1 LPFAQKPLIIAPVKP
16 FQYFGAACLFV
27 FSACD
32 SKGDT
37 SMSEA
42 SSVDASSDSGTDATP
57 SDSSPV
63 TDALPTA
70 CNPKI
75 SNYPLLPGLHIAPD
89 RYTPANYNSNPPSSG
104 EHCGIWG
111 EYTTFVNPPLPR
123 CNYIHNLEHGAI
135 VLLHNCP
142 GGCSDVTTAFSSL
155 VKGFKG
161 DAVCKP
167 ARFVITPDSALAN
180 KVAAVAWGWTF
191 TADCL
196 DANATAMLSQF
207 VQAHYGNG
215 PEAVCS
221 SGGIGP

>member
-1 LPFAQKPLIIAPVKP
+1 MADALVADALVSDATMSDVVLAVALSDA
-16 FQYFGAACLFV
+16 GA
-27 FSACD
+27 
-32 SKGDT
+32 
-37 SMSEA
+37 
-42 SSVDASSDSGTDATP
+42 DAIQSDSLPGTDAQP
-57 SDSSPV
+57 S
-63 TDALPTA
+63 A

-75 SNYPLLPGLHIAPD
+75 TNHPLLPGVHIAPD

-111 EYTTFVNPPLPR
+111 EYTTFVNTPLPR
-123 CNYIHNLEHGAI
+123 CNYIHNLEHGAV

-142 GGCSDVTTAFSSL
+142 AGCSDVTTAYSKL
-155 VKGFKG
+155 VKAFKG

-167 ARFVITPDSALAN
+167 ARFVITPDPALAN
-180 KVAAVAWGWTF
+180 KIAAVAWGFTF

-221 SGGIGP
+221 SGGISP